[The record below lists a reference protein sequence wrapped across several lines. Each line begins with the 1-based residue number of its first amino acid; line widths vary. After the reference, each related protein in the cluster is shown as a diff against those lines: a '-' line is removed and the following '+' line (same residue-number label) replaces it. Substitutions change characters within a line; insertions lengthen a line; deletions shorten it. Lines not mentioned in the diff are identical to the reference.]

1 MANALRSGNPF
12 MKSESF
18 KGQAGLIDRGET
30 MTIQGTVNKT
40 AILALLVFASALWVW
55 YQFIDVEFLD
65 GIQLYIAGGAIGGL
79 IMALIVIFRKTTA
92 PYLAP
97 IYALLEGLFLGGIS
111 VMMEISYPGI
121 VFQAILLTF
130 GILFGLLFVYK
141 ARLIK
146 VTENFKLMVASATIG
161 IGLVYLVSIIGGFFG
176 FQIPMIHEGGTV
188 GIIFSLVVVAIA
200 ALNLVMDFDF
210 IEEASENGA
219 PKYME
224 WYGAFGL
231 IVTLV
236 WLYIEILRLLSKLR
250 D

>member
-1 MANALRSGNPF
+1 MAFYRSSNPAL
-12 MKSESF
+12 KTESF
-18 KGQAGLIDRGET
+18 ESDNSLIDHNNT

-40 AILALLVFASALWVW
+40 ALMGVLVFAAALYVW
-55 YQFIDVEFLD
+55 YQYINAETLF
-65 GIQLYIAGGAIGGL
+65 GIELFVGGGFIGGFVL
-79 IMALIVIFRKTTA
+79 ALIIICRKKSA

-97 IYALLEGLFLGGIS
+97 VYAILEGLALGGLS
-111 VMMEISYPGI
+111 VMMELRFPGI
-121 VFQAILLTF
+121 VLQAILLTM
-130 GILFGLLFVYK
+130 GILFGLLFIYR
-141 ARLIK
+141 AGIIK
-146 VTENFKLMVASATIG
+146 VTENFKLMVASATMG
-161 IGLVYLVSIIGGFFG
+161 IALVYLVSFIGSFFG

-200 ALNLVMDFDF
+200 SLNLVMDFDF
-210 IEEASENGA
+210 IEEAAEKRV

-231 IVTLV
+231 MVTLI